1 MTRSHASANF
11 IDEIMVLML
20 PPTSLILNPPQSVTN
35 FQHFQT
41 GSHTNILQMMTDQV
55 VMTTKKNFRKK
66 FGVVKRSDGCENN
79 LVVIWEK

>member
-1 MTRSHASANF
+1 MIVKRTRGDRRTRMFVPGWNE
-11 IDEIMVLML
+11 D
-20 PPTSLILNPPQSVTN
+20 PPPQSVTN

-41 GSHTNILQMMTDQV
+41 RSHTNILQMMTDQV
-55 VMTTKKNFRKK
+55 VVTTKKNFRKK